1 MSVDQA
7 KHKGREWLC
16 LAICMSFLNI
26 LLLTKCRPA
35 QNTTPA
41 LSPGDT
47 QIRSADGM
55 EMVYV
60 PVGEFLMG
68 STDADKRADD
78 DEKPQHIVYLDA
90 YWIDK
95 TEVTNAQYRRC
106 VEAGVCQVPR
116 VMEEHYWE
124 EPSTY
129 GDLSMA
135 EHPVVHVNWNDART
149 YCEWAGVRLPTDA
162 EWEKAAR
169 GTDGLLYPWGSTF
182 DDRRLN
188 FCDKRCVYSVG
199 VEADDGYHR
208 TAPVGNYPTGASP
221 YGVLDMAGNAYE
233 WVADWYDAEYYN
245 RSPTRNPRGP
255 DSGEYHV
262 LRGGSWHGNAR
273 NTRTTNRAYGH
284 PPSTNYEVGFRCAS
298 SRSPH

>member
-1 MSVDQA
+1 MSVNQA

-26 LLLTKCRPA
+26 LYLTKCGPA

-41 LSPGDT
+41 LSPGYT
-47 QIRSADGM
+47 QIRSADGV

-60 PVGEFLMG
+60 PVGKFLMG
-68 STDADKRADD
+68 STDADRLAGD
-78 DEKPQHIVYLDA
+78 DEKPQHIAYLDA

-116 VMEEHYWE
+116 VMESHTWE
-124 EPSTY
+124 EPSSY

-149 YCEWAGVRLPTDA
+149 YCEWAGVRLPTET

-169 GTDGLLYPWGSTF
+169 GSDGRVYPWGSTW

-188 FCDKRCVYSVG
+188 FCDKRCVYSDPS
-199 VEADDGYHR
+199 VETDDGYHR

-221 YGVLDMAGNAYE
+221 YGVLDMAGNA
-233 WVADWYDAEYYN
+233 
-245 RSPTRNPRGP
+245 
-255 DSGEYHV
+255 
-262 LRGGSWHGNAR
+262 
-273 NTRTTNRAYGH
+273 
-284 PPSTNYEVGFRCAS
+284 
-298 SRSPH
+298 